1 MGMSGKTGIWSVVDR
16 QWLKKKKETS
26 DIPRR
31 IKKSEFYDELR
42 GEEEVQNQN

>member
-1 MGMSGKTGIWSVVDR
+1 MIE
-16 QWLKKKKETS
+16 KKKKKTS

-42 GEEEVQNQN
+42 GEEEVQNK